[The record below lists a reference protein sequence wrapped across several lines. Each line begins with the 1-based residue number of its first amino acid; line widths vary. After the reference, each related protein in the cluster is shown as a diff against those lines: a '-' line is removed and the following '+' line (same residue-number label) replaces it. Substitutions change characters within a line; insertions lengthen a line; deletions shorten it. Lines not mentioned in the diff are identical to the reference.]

1 MKDKELRKLIGSR
14 IKSRRLELNLGQQYI
29 AEKMDVNKSTI
40 QRYEAGTID
49 NSKKLILEGL
59 AEILHVSVEWLKGET
74 EEYETDITDQRDLQI
89 RDAMRNILES
99 FPLDM
104 ADTDADFSKGL
115 LLAMLREYSA
125 FNDSFKFACDNYK
138 GNKTYKEV
146 AKVAGFESTEEFN
159 EILFLREVTHTI
171 NTFNEMSEIIRMYSK
186 NPDVAK
192 LKLQNLLEDNS
203 ESV

>member
-74 EEYETDITDQRDLQI
+74 EEYETDITDKRDLQI

-104 ADTDADFSKGL
+104 ADTDAYFSKGL
-115 LLAMLREYSA
+115 LLAMLHEYSA

-138 GNKTYKEV
+138 ENKTYKEV

-171 NTFNEMSEIIRMYSK
+171 NAFNEMGEIIRMYSK

>member
-14 IKSRRLELNLGQQYI
+14 IKQRRLELNLGQQYI

-59 AEILHVSVEWLKGET
+59 AEALHVSVEWLKGET
-74 EEYETDITDQRDLQI
+74 DDYETDITDKRELQI
-89 RDAMRNILES
+89 RDTMSDILTI

-104 ADTDADFSKGL
+104 KERESDFSKAL
-115 LLAMLREYSA
+115 LLLMLREYAA
-125 FNDSFKFACDNYK
+125 FNDSFKTACEKYSGNNGNDNLA
-138 GNKTYKEV
+138 KT
-146 AKVAGFESTEEFN
+146 AGFESADEFN

-171 NTFNEMSEIIRMYSK
+171 NTLNEMGDIIRMYSK
-186 NPDVAK
+186 NPDVAVTRI
-192 LKLQNLLEDNS
+192 QNLLDEHSD
-203 ESV
+203 SV

>member
-74 EEYETDITDQRDLQI
+74 EEYETDITDKRDLQI

-104 ADTDADFSKGL
+104 ADTDAYFSKGL
-115 LLAMLREYSA
+115 LLAMLHEYSA

-138 GNKTYKEV
+138 ENKTYKEV

-171 NTFNEMSEIIRMYSK
+171 NAFNEMSEIIRMYSK

-192 LKLQNLLEDNS
+192 LKLQSLLEDNS

>member
-14 IKSRRLELNLGQQYI
+14 IKQRRLELNLGQQYI

-59 AEILHVSVEWLKGET
+59 AEALHVSVEWLKGET
-74 EEYETDITDQRDLQI
+74 DDYETDITDKRELQI
-89 RDAMRNILES
+89 RDAMSDILTI

-104 ADTDADFSKGL
+104 KERESDFSKAL
-115 LLAMLREYSA
+115 LLLMLREYAA
-125 FNDSFKFACDNYK
+125 FNDSFKTACEKYSSNNGNDNLA
-138 GNKTYKEV
+138 KT
-146 AKVAGFESTEEFN
+146 AGFESADEFN

-171 NTFNEMSEIIRMYSK
+171 NTLNEMGDIIRMYSK
-186 NPDVAK
+186 NPDVAVTRI
-192 LKLQNLLEDNS
+192 QNLLDEHSD
-203 ESV
+203 SV

>member
-74 EEYETDITDQRDLQI
+74 EEYETDITDKRDLQI

-115 LLAMLREYSA
+115 LLAMLHEYSA

-138 GNKTYKEV
+138 ENKTYKEV

-171 NTFNEMSEIIRMYSK
+171 NAFNEMGEIIRMYSK

>member
-74 EEYETDITDQRDLQI
+74 EEYETDITDKRDLQI

-104 ADTDADFSKGL
+104 TDTDAEFSKGL

-125 FNDSFKFACDNYK
+125 FNDSFKFARDNYK

>member
-74 EEYETDITDQRDLQI
+74 EEYETDITDKRDLQI

-104 ADTDADFSKGL
+104 ADTDAYFSKGL
-115 LLAMLREYSA
+115 LLAMLHEYSA

-138 GNKTYKEV
+138 ENKTYKEV
-146 AKVAGFESTEEFN
+146 AKVAGFESTEEFI

-171 NTFNEMSEIIRMYSK
+171 NAFNEMGEIIRMYSK

-192 LKLQNLLEDNS
+192 LKLQSLLEDNS

>member
-74 EEYETDITDQRDLQI
+74 EEYETDITDKRDLQI
-89 RDAMRNILES
+89 RDAMRDILES

-115 LLAMLREYSA
+115 ILAMLREYAA

-138 GNKTYKEV
+138 GSKTYKEV

-171 NTFNEMSEIIRMYSK
+171 NAFNEMGEIIRMYSK

>member
-14 IKSRRLELNLGQQYI
+14 IKQRRLELNLGQQYI

-59 AEILHVSVEWLKGET
+59 ADALHVSVEWLKGET
-74 EEYETDITDQRDLQI
+74 EEYETDITDKKELQI
-89 RDAMRNILES
+89 RDAMSDILNS

-104 ADTDADFSKGL
+104 ENRESDFSKD
-115 LLAMLREYSA
+115 AA
-125 FNDSFKFACDNYK
+125 FNDSFKTACDKYTASN
-138 GNKTYKEV
+138 GNDNLAKT
-146 AKVAGFESTEEFN
+146 AGFESADEFN

-171 NTFNEMSEIIRMYSK
+171 NTLNEMGDIIRMYSK
-186 NPDVAK
+186 NPDVAVTRI
-192 LKLQNLLEDNS
+192 QNLLDEHSD
-203 ESV
+203 SV